1 MKDLLSQL
9 NQEQCSAVTYND
21 GPQLVIAGAG
31 SGKTRVLTYKIAYLV
46 QQGMKPWSILALTFT
61 NKAANE
67 MKQRIAQLIG
77 QETARYIQMGTFHS
91 IFSRILRIEADAI
104 GYTSGFTI
112 YDESDSRSLI
122 KTIIKEMGL
131 DDKVYRPAGVHA
143 IISKA
148 KNQLI
153 MPRDYSSRSEFM
165 NRDRN
170 SRMPELHSVYEAYVQ
185 RCRKANAMDF
195 DDLLVLTYQLLK
207 EHEDIRQKYCQRFQ
221 YVLVDEYQDTNYAQQ
236 CIVWLLTKEHR
247 HICVVGDDA
256 QSIYG
261 FRGANI
267 DNILDFQQIYEGS
280 RLFKLQQNYRSTQR
294 IVQAA
299 NSLIKH
305 NERQIPKDVFS
316 ENDEGEKIIFKPVYS
331 DKEEAFVVCKDIKRI
346 ARQENAPYSDFAI
359 LYRTNAQSRSFEE
372 EMRKQNIP
380 YRIYGGLSFYQRKEI
395 KDIIAYFR
403 LVVNPDDEEAF
414 KRIIN
419 YPTRGIGNV
428 TIQKIA
434 DSARSHAVSFWQVIS
449 NPVQYLQGVN
459 QGTLGKINR
468 FKELIEGY
476 ILKAS
481 NTDVYQLG
489 NEIMKT
495 SGFIADIYSNSDPEG
510 LARQENVEEL
520 LAGMQDF
527 CESKKEEGRENEI
540 YLTDYLQEVALLT
553 DLDSDDGEESRVSL
567 MTVHAAKGL
576 EFPTVFIVGLEEN
589 IFPSPLS
596 MGSMREMEEERRL
609 LYVAITRAE
618 KHCIMTSAKNRW
630 RFGKMEFDTPSRFI
644 KDIDSRFIHIESE
657 FEVEASDDSNFAPYS
672 GSHFFDDN
680 YRRYSERMQ
689 NSRPVASQFQADPKP
704 KITAPRR
711 PEQAVDPFSTSFKRQ
726 LQQAGGNFKR
736 VTDAMTNG
744 GRTAAASSSSPDAS
758 GLQEGCTIE
767 HQRFGIGTV
776 LHLEGKGENRKATVA
791 FRNAG
796 TKQLLLK
803 FARFKVLS

>member
-9 NQEQCSAVTYND
+9 NQEQRLAVTYND

-112 YDESDSRSLI
+112 YDESDSRSLL
-122 KTIIKEMGL
+122 KSIIKEMGL

-153 MPRDYSSRSEFM
+153 MPRDYSSRLEFM

-195 DDLLVLTYQLLK
+195 DDLLVLTHQLLK
-207 EHEDIRQKYCQRFQ
+207 EHEDIRQKYCERFQ

-346 ARQENAPYSDFAI
+346 VRQENAPYSDFAI

-449 NPVQYLQGVN
+449 DPAQYLQELN

-481 NTDVYQLG
+481 DTDVYQLG

-553 DLDSDDGEESRVSL
+553 DLDSDDGEGSRVSL

-596 MGSMREMEEERRL
+596 MGAMREMEEERRL

-657 FEVEASDDSNFAPYS
+657 FEVEASDDSFHTPYS
-672 GSHFFDDN
+672 GSSFSGDV
-680 YRRYSERMQ
+680 YRRYSDRMQ

-704 KITAPRR
+704 KITDPQR
-711 PEQAVDPFSTSFKRQ
+711 PEQAVDPFSSSFKRQ

-744 GRTAAASSSSPDAS
+744 GRTVAASSSSPDAS

-776 LHLEGKGENRKATVA
+776 LRLEGKGENRKATVA

>member
-1 MKDLLSQL
+1 M
-9 NQEQCSAVTYND
+9 
-21 GPQLVIAGAG
+21 
-31 SGKTRVLTYKIAYLV
+31 
-46 QQGMKPWSILALTFT
+46 
-61 NKAANE
+61 
-67 MKQRIAQLIG
+67 
-77 QETARYIQMGTFHS
+77 
-91 IFSRILRIEADAI
+91 
-104 GYTSGFTI
+104 
-112 YDESDSRSLI
+112 
-122 KTIIKEMGL
+122 
-131 DDKVYRPAGVHA
+131 
-143 IISKA
+143 
-148 KNQLI
+148 
-153 MPRDYSSRSEFM
+153 
-165 NRDRN
+165 
-170 SRMPELHSVYEAYVQ
+170 
-185 RCRKANAMDF
+185 
-195 DDLLVLTYQLLK
+195 
-207 EHEDIRQKYCQRFQ
+207 
-221 YVLVDEYQDTNYAQQ
+221 
-236 CIVWLLTKEHR
+236 
-247 HICVVGDDA
+247 
-256 QSIYG
+256 
-261 FRGANI
+261 
-267 DNILDFQQIYEGS
+267 
-280 RLFKLQQNYRSTQR
+280 
-294 IVQAA
+294 QAA

-434 DSARSHAVSFWQVIS
+434 DSARNHAVSFWQVIS
-449 NPVQYLQGVN
+449 DSAQYLQELN
-459 QGTLGKINR
+459 QGTLSKINR

-553 DLDSDDGEESRVSL
+553 DLDSDDGEGSRVSL

-657 FEVEASDDSNFAPYS
+657 SEVEAFDDSFHTPYS
-672 GSHFFDDN
+672 ASSFSGDV
-680 YRRYSERMQ
+680 YRRSNDRMQ

-704 KITAPRR
+704 KITAPQR
-711 PEQAVDPFSTSFKRQ
+711 PEQAVDPFSSSFKRQ

-744 GRTAAASSSSPDAS
+744 GRTAAAASSSPDAS

-776 LHLEGKGENRKATVA
+776 LRLEGDGENRKATVA